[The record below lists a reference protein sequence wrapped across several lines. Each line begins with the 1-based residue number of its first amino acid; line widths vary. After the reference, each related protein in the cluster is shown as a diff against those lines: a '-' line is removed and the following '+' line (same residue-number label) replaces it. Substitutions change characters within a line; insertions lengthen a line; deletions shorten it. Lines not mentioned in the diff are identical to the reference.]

1 MMEGTHDMEQSIIP
15 SYQPRPLY
23 TTKSAFSWR
32 TESIIFHMMKVQA
45 TSSLMAYGE
54 EQMPPIM
61 PEA

>member
-1 MMEGTHDMEQSIIP
+1 MTRGKFRKISSNAYISEGVSVLPVASLGHLLDT
-15 SYQPRPLY
+15 
-23 TTKSAFSWR
+23 
-32 TESIIFHMMKVQA
+32 QA